1 MRSAWSGKSLM
12 QSWWMSLAA
21 RRADFRASILLKS
34 AAVMRSCPSKHSTMR
49 RAVSAG
55 ELDGQY
61 QLVWCLRKWEM
72 ERVMV
77 PYWRLV
83 SAGRVE
89 IFRVGSSARTQ
100 DSRSKLSSRRK
111 QSSTQAPRGTS
122 QPFRQRPISNTEPS
136 PSPSP
141 TFSNIT
147 PTGTARPIHPHSPHA
162 AW

>member
-21 RRADFRASILLKS
+21 RRADLRASILLKS

-89 IFRVGSSARTQ
+89 MFRVGPELTIASFEERFNLESCVLAEDPSAC
-100 DSRSKLSSRRK
+100 S
-111 QSSTQAPRGTS
+111 
-122 QPFRQRPISNTEPS
+122 F
-136 PSPSP
+136 
-141 TFSNIT
+141 IT
-147 PTGTARPIHPHSPHA
+147 
-162 AW
+162 